1 MFGSDDEGSK
11 FHEEERDNHREDDAE
26 DDAEDPDGEFE
37 LHCHDE
43 DEKASSEDGHGE
55 DGQFE
60 EEEVVAGQ
68 IGRTTEKHHCD
79 SCPQTF
85 PNRKAMIKHLLDDH
99 HFETGVIICTDPKN
113 LTH

>member
-1 MFGSDDEGSK
+1 ML
-11 FHEEERDNHREDDAE
+11 EEERDNHREDDAE
-26 DDAEDPDGEFE
+26 DDSEDSDGEFE
-37 LHCHDE
+37 
-43 DEKASSEDGHGE
+43 
-55 DGQFE
+55 
-60 EEEVVAGQ
+60 EVEVAGQ